1 MFNIFLFALSFAW
14 SQNVTTS
21 FPDGEIQVVSFV
33 SSSWIQQDRLKLTFT
48 VKENHK
54 IYLESLGLKPALGSE
69 VSFKNLQISPIDT
82 FYDKYSKINKQGVH
96 GTFEIVVDV
105 FSTKDIKDQN
115 YPLLLSYQAC
125 SEEYC
130 LFPQDFSFNVSLFV
144 KNSSFSLNRLMSE
157 SLLLAMIFVFFA
169 GFLTSFT
176 PCIFPM
182 IPLTLAVLVP
192 RGQTLSFTQK
202 LARSLSYVLGIALTY
217 SVFGLLA
224 ASSGL
229 MFGSLLGNQYVA
241 VCIGFFFVAFA
252 ISMLGFFEIKTP
264 ANLSQSKWFNHS
276 NTFLFGLAAGVV
288 AGPCVGPVLL
298 SILTFISQSGNLQ
311 TGFLLMMS
319 FAFGM
324 GLIFI
329 ILGVAGNIF
338 QTLPRSGAWMNFT
351 KYLFALIML
360 GLAFYYVYPVL
371 STAGLLLFAFAVLG
385 IFCGVYL
392 LYYEI
397 KFYTPLATKTR
408 QILKFSSVLLVIA
421 FIVTTVFYKKINE
434 IKTSSSSEYGWVA
447 YDDATFAQVLKNGKP
462 TVIDFYAD
470 WCMACK
476 ELKALTFSDPVVIS
490 EGQKVNRLVI
500 NATQSSDL
508 VEKLKKEHHVLG
520 LPTILFFN
528 QQGQKRE
535 DLTLTGFEPPKDFL
549 NRLKKV
555 ME

>member
-1 MFNIFLFALSFAW
+1 MFHILLFTLSLAW
-14 SQNVTTS
+14 SQNVTTT
-21 FPDGEIQVVSFV
+21 FPEGEIQVLTFV
-33 SSSWIQQDRLKLTFT
+33 SSSWVQEDRLKLTFT
-48 VKENHK
+48 VKDKHK
-54 IYLESLGLKPALGSE
+54 IYKESLGLKTAIGSD
-69 VSFKNLQISPIDT
+69 VSFKNLQISPIET
-82 FYDKYSKINKQGVH
+82 FYDKYSEKNKEGVQ
-96 GTFEIVVDV
+96 GTFEVVVDV
-105 FSTKDIKDQN
+105 FATQDIKDQN
-115 YPLLLSYQAC
+115 YPLLLGYQAC
-125 SEEYC
+125 SDEYC
-130 LFPQDFSFNVSLFV
+130 LFPQDFPFTVSLYI

-192 RGQTLSFTQK
+192 RGQTLSFSQK
-202 LARSLSYVLGIALTY
+202 LGRSLSYVLGIALTY

-224 ASSGL
+224 ASSGM

-241 VCIGFFFVAFA
+241 VAIGLFFVAFA
-252 ISMLGFFEIKTP
+252 LSMLGFFEIKTP
-264 ANLSQSKWFNHS
+264 SHLSQSKWFNHS

-298 SILTFISQSGNLQ
+298 SILTFISQTGNLQ

-360 GLAFYYVYPVL
+360 GLAFYYVYPAL
-371 STAGLLLFAFAVLG
+371 SSAGLLLFTFAVLA
-385 IFCGVYL
+385 IVCGVYL
-392 LYYEI
+392 RFYEE
-397 KFYTPLATKTR
+397 KFFVPLSGQTR
-408 QILKFSSVLLVIA
+408 TVLKVSSGLLIIA
-421 FIVTTVFYKKINE
+421 FFATALFYKKINE
-434 IKTSSSSEYGWVA
+434 IQFYTGSDYGWVT
-447 YDDATFAQVLKNGKP
+447 YDDATFSEVLKNGKP
-462 TVIDFYAD
+462 TVVDFYAD

-476 ELKALTFSDPVVIS
+476 ELKARTFSDPVVIA
-490 EGQKVNRLVI
+490 EGQKINRLVI
-500 NATQSSDL
+500 NATHSSEL
-508 VEKLKKEHHVLG
+508 IEKLKKEHHVIG
-520 LPTILFFN
+520 LPTILFFDK
-528 QQGQKRE
+528 QGQKRD
-535 DLTLTGFEPPKDFL
+535 DLTLTGFEPPKEFL
-549 NRLKKV
+549 TRIKKV